1 VVSRLRA
8 FVGLLL
14 VVALSGVG
22 VAAAIGAAV
31 LVVAFVVKRAFG
43 S

>member
-14 VVALSGVG
+14 VVILSGVG
-22 VAAAIGAAV
+22 LAAAIGGAV
-31 LVVAFVVKRAFG
+31 LLVAFVVKRAFG